1 MPDQHRSLIKPRRD
15 IDAIATSSG
24 GRVGV
29 LNRQPRLRQ
38 SPGISIVSVRG
49 GVEVAHTSVEGR
61 RVERGTGARQL
72 CDTA

>member
-1 MPDQHRSLIKPRRD
+1 MAGLPDCRARRGTSPTLPDQHRSL
-15 IDAIATSSG
+15 
-24 GRVGV
+24 VGV

-38 SPGISIVSVRG
+38 SPEISIVSVRG
-49 GVEVAHTSVEGR
+49 DVEVAHTSVEGR